1 MLKDL
6 TKGNP
11 LKVLLFFALPM
22 FLSMIFQQMYNL
34 ADSIVAGNYG
44 GVSSLGAISAS
55 TPVVN
60 IFLAI
65 SIGGTLGCSVVISTL
80 FGARDYLRMK
90 TAVYTAIISLTIV
103 AFICTL
109 VGIFICRPLLEMLN
123 TPSSLMDDAT
133 IYLEIYIFG
142 FFFLFIYNIANSIF
156 TGLGDSKTPLILLII
171 SSVSNI
177 FIDILFANIF
187 KNVVEGVAWATFIT
201 QGIASIASMGLL
213 IIRIRNFKV
222 EGKYPFFNK
231 KILKDMIRIAIPSII
246 QQSIV
251 SVGQLMVQSLINSY
265 GVETIDGY
273 ATAETEPLG
282 FSRLALYIDKVGVC
296 RNFADDITAKLNAI
310 NPEYNARNIVVYMS
324 GEEYNLA
331 NIDRNIIET
340 NETVAGEDKEQES
353 GDGIVSITG
362 NHMVTAV
369 DVPDENI
376 TLILDPTNPGIGVFR
391 NGQIYMF
398 STPDGK
404 GIESRMVGQFFQG
417 AETMLD
423 LGITELKSCLPCEYS
438 IEELE
443 EMYGTEKQNEV
454 LEYLEALENDKI
466 EQEDFVPKVTVDEKQ
481 AIENAK
487 VNRNNSDTIN
497 KTNDIERD

>member
-201 QGIASIASMGLL
+201 QGIASIVSMGLL

-273 ATAETEPLG
+273 ATAIKINSMAIMSINTLSSSMSSYTAQNMGVKAYDRIKKGYYSMVGLSLVLMSVIVAIVLLFNKEIINLFLQAKEGENLNKVIDVGKQFLITVAPFYLTVTVKIISDGTLRGAGKITPFMISTFVDLIVRVAFSYIFNNSLG
-282 FSRLALYIDKVGVC
+282 FSAICWSFPVGW
-296 RNFADDITAKLNAI
+296 
-310 NPEYNARNIVVYMS
+310 
-324 GEEYNLA
+324 
-331 NIDRNIIET
+331 
-340 NETVAGEDKEQES
+340 
-353 GDGIVSITG
+353 IVSAIIALTFYIIWQKK
-362 NHMVTAV
+362 
-369 DVPDENI
+369 NI
-376 TLILDPTNPGIGVFR
+376 SNKSI
-391 NGQIYMF
+391 
-398 STPDGK
+398 K
-404 GIESRMVGQFFQG
+404 
-417 AETMLD
+417 ML
-423 LGITELKSCLPCEYS
+423 
-438 IEELE
+438 
-443 EMYGTEKQNEV
+443 
-454 LEYLEALENDKI
+454 
-466 EQEDFVPKVTVDEKQ
+466 
-481 AIENAK
+481 
-487 VNRNNSDTIN
+487 
-497 KTNDIERD
+497 